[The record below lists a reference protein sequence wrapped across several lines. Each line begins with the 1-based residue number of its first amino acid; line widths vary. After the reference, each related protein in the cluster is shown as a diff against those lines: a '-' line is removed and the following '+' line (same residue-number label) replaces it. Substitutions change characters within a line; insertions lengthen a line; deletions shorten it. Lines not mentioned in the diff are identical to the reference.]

1 MTTKEILE
9 NLQHC
14 YDSKIYRREVQK
26 SYRQHSDE
34 CSDSCEELSILGIH
48 KFPSR
53 DAVDILSVKSS
64 LQFVVDVWHENADP
78 TCKCNGPLSIDEYL
92 GAVPMKP
99 EVTSSSV
106 QQLLVSRNFVE
117 AKQMKM

>member
-1 MTTKEILE
+1 MSLYVLNGLIGIFRSLP
-9 NLQHC
+9 
-14 YDSKIYRREVQK
+14 SKP
-26 SYRQHSDE
+26 YRQHSDE

-53 DAVDILSVKSS
+53 DAEDILSVKSS

-99 EVTSSSV
+99 ETYPDQDIIVV
-106 QQLLVSRNFVE
+106 QIGIYTASQN
-117 AKQMKM
+117 K